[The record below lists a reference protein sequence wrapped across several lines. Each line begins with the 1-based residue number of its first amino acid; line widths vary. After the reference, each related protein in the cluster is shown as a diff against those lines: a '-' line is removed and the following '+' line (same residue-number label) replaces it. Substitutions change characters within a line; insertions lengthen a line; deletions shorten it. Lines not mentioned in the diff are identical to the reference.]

1 MSVSRSFVIA
11 AGVFGLLASASAIN
25 QASAQKSKDTLRHLQ
40 DLPIATV
47 DNYYDPRPEV
57 QFMTEAA
64 YDNLIIFDFNKNDF
78 APSLAKS
85 WKTVNDTTYEFV
97 LRDDIKWSDGQPF
110 TADDVV
116 YTVNWWIDPKVKLRF
131 KANWAFIERAEKVG
145 PHTVRIITKEPTPH
159 ALAQLTAQSSIMPQH
174 VHGKLENTETFGA
187 KPVGTGPYRITQ
199 VDKNRGVIGEL
210 RPDYP
215 HGGTVKRKPTIGRF
229 EVRGVGDTGTQVAE
243 FLTGNIDLIRN
254 VSVDQ
259 AEDLKKDKR
268 FAATGVDP
276 SAITYFLLDM
286 KGRSGNKALTDVRVR
301 QAINHAIDT
310 GPLQQLT
317 GGKILDLKRP
327 AAFCVQQQRGCG
339 FSATQ
344 PKYDPALAKKLLA
357 EAGYADGFEM
367 EIVARP
373 GGGETLAKA
382 MTGQLRAVGIRASAN
397 IVSFAAYRKIQEE
410 GKQQALVSGWGGGNV
425 PDVSSSLAFLFE
437 PGGRDYHGNQKWF
450 DLAQAAS
457 KEMDDAK
464 RRNIVKQ
471 LADEVTEQGYMTMV
485 STSPTIFAHSADI
498 VIDPKN
504 QPFFGYGIT
513 MGEISWK
520 K

>member
-1 MSVSRSFVIA
+1 MTLSRSLFLAGSAVSLA
-11 AGVFGLLASASAIN
+11 ALMTATPVA
-25 QASAQKSKDTLRHLQ
+25 AQKAKDTLRHLQ
-40 DLPIATV
+40 DLPVATV

-57 QFMTEAA
+57 QFLTEAA

-85 WKTVNDTTYEFV
+85 WKTINDTTYEFV
-97 LRDDIKWSDGQPF
+97 LRDDIKWSDGAPF

-131 KANWAFIERAEKVG
+131 KANWDFIARAEKIG
-145 PHTVRIITKEPTPH
+145 PHIVRIVTKEPTPH
-159 ALAQLTAQSSIMPQH
+159 ALAQLTAQSSILPQH
-174 VHGKLENTETFGA
+174 VHSKLDNFELFGA

-199 VDKNRGVIGEL
+199 VDKNRGVVGEL

-215 HGGTVKRKPTIGRF
+215 HGSSVKRKPTIGRF

-268 FAATGVDP
+268 FAATGTDP
-276 SAITYFLLDM
+276 AAITYFLLDM
-286 KGRSGNKALTDVRVR
+286 KGRTGNKALTDVRVR

-310 GPLQQLT
+310 TPLLQLT

-339 FSATQ
+339 FSVAQ

-357 EAGYADGFEM
+357 EAGYADGFDVVISTFPNAIAEVTA
-367 EIVARP
+367 VA
-373 GGGETLAKA
+373 G
-382 MTGQLRAVGIRASAN
+382 MLRAVGVRAS
-397 IVSFAAYRKIQEE
+397 VYQHQPTQRLQLLKE
-410 GKQQALVSGWGGGNV
+410 GKMEIGYYTWNGGGMFEVSPQNV
-425 PDVSSSLAFLFE
+425 RFFLGKDYDDPELLKLAE
-437 PGGRDYHGNQKWF
+437 
-450 DLAQAAS
+450 AS
-457 KEMDDAK
+457 NATMNGPERNKISAK
-464 RRNIVKQ
+464 LYDMANEKAYAFGMLPARAV
-471 LADEVTEQGYMTMV
+471 
-485 STSPTIFAHSADI
+485 FAHTKDI
-498 VIDPKN
+498 QMDKI
-504 QPFFGYGIT
+504 GMRATEIT
-513 MGEISWK
+513 PNDFMWK
-520 K
+520 

>member
-1 MSVSRSFVIA
+1 MSVSRSLVLAGSAVGLA
-11 AGVFGLLASASAIN
+11 ALLAATPAT
-25 QASAQKSKDTLRHLQ
+25 AQKAKDTLRHLQ
-40 DLPIATV
+40 DLPVATV

-57 QFMTEAA
+57 QFLSEAA
-64 YDNLIIFDFNKNDF
+64 FDNLIVFDFKKNDF

-85 WKTVNDTTYEFV
+85 WKMVNDTTYEFE
-97 LRDDIKWSDGQPF
+97 LRDDIKWSDGQSF

-116 YTVNWWIDPKVKLRF
+116 YTMNWWVDPKVKLRL
-131 KANWAFIERAEKVG
+131 KANWAFIARAEKIG
-145 PHTVRIITKEPTPH
+145 PYKVRMITKEPTPN
-159 ALAQLTAQSSIMPQH
+159 ALAQLTAQSTLFPQH
-174 VHGKLENTETFGA
+174 VHAKLDNFELFGT

-199 VDKNRGVIGEL
+199 VDKNRGVVGEL

-215 HGGTVKRKPTIGRF
+215 HASNVKRKPTIGRF

-259 AEDLKKDKR
+259 AEDIKKDPR
-268 FAATGVDP
+268 FGATGTDP
-276 SAITYFLLDM
+276 IAISYFLLDM

-310 GPLQQLT
+310 GPIIELLS
-317 GGKILDLKRP
+317 GKIMKLKRP
-327 AAFCVQQQRGCG
+327 EAFCAKQQRGCG
-339 FSATQ
+339 YSVAQ
-344 PKYDPALAKKLLA
+344 PKHDPALAKKLMA
-357 EAGYADGFEM
+357 EAGYPNGFDL

-373 GGGETLAKA
+373 GPGENIAKA

-397 IVSFAAYRKIQEE
+397 IVSFAAYRKIQED

-437 PGGRDYHGNQKWF
+437 PGSRDYHGNQAWF

-457 KEMDDAK
+457 KEMDDTK
-464 RRNIVKQ
+464 RRDIVRR
-471 LADEVTEQGYMTMV
+471 LSDDVTQQGYMTMAA
-485 STSPTIFAHSADI
+485 SSPIVWAHSKDI
-498 VIDPKN
+498 VIDPDN
-504 QPFFGYGIT
+504 QPFFGYGLT
-513 MGEISWK
+513 MGELSWK